1 MAVMLILG
9 LKAKVCGLGLVVVRP
24 WPRAKDLDL
33 GLGSVTLALA
43 LWLSRCTHIR
53 WEFPTQFLWFS
64 LTLVYH
70 KYVKLQ
76 EK

>member
-33 GLGSVTLALA
+33 GLGSVTLAL
-43 LWLSRCTHIR
+43 WLSRCTHIR
-53 WEFPTQFLWFS
+53 WEFPTQFLGFS